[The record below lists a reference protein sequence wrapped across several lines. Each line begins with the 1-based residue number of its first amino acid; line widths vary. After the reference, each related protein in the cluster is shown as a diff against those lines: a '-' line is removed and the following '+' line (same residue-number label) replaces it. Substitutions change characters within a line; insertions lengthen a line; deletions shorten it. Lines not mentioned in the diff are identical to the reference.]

1 MAKQTSTPKSYDFE
15 KYQYGALA
23 ARLLSSKENAR
34 HAGSALEVLAGAKG
48 LNLGEEAL
56 GFIRG
61 TQASD
66 KGIQTAIG
74 VYGGKFAEKRGQYKP
89 SDFAKWYAPVL
100 GDLDKEDKD
109 KILGELNSHNE
120 TLGSIEKKFSQAAYV
135 TSDDAPEGLFT
146 DKQIADSKKVMEKY
160 SKIMLTLQTLDEYK
174 FDQLRADAVS
184 ESRKKDLKTL
194 ASKL

>member
-1 MAKQTSTPKSYDFE
+1 MAKQTQTPKSYDFE

-23 ARLLSSKENAR
+23 ARLLASKENSR

-61 TQASD
+61 TQASE

-74 VYGGKFAEKRGQYKP
+74 VYAGKFGEERGKYKP

-100 GDLDKEDKD
+100 GDLDKEDKA
-109 KILGELNSHNE
+109 KILGELNKHNE
-120 TLGSIEKKFSQAAYV
+120 TLGKIEEKFKKAAYI
-135 TSDDAPEGLFT
+135 TSDDAPKGLFP
-146 DKQIADSKKVMEKY
+146 DKDIEHAKKVIEKY
-160 SKIMLTLQTLDEYK
+160 GNLMYVLQALDEYK
-174 FDQLRADAVS
+174 FDQLRADAVN
-184 ESRKKDLKTL
+184 ETRKKDLKTL